1 MEVHHHSHTSRKKWT
16 HYFWEFLMLFLAVTL
31 GFFVENQREH
41 YIENHRADQ
50 YAISLLT
57 DMKQDTSQ
65 LANIIESRTE
75 RKYELNRL
83 MDELE
88 KPLNEQDDTVL
99 FRIGAFEF
107 ARRAYF
113 NARTGTYE
121 QIQNSGALRYF
132 PTYLAAELVDYKAN
146 INLLEKQLDIEN
158 KYIIENV
165 INMRSKFCNQKY
177 LRYEQAGKEYVV
189 KERLISKD
197 HEIQSQVYSAINF
210 LLERN
215 EIYLYFLKETK
226 AMSVKLI
233 NDLNEKFN
241 LR

>member
-1 MEVHHHSHTSRKKWT
+1 
-16 HYFWEFLMLFLAVTL
+16 
-31 GFFVENQREH
+31 
-41 YIENHRADQ
+41 
-50 YAISLLT
+50 
-57 DMKQDTSQ
+57 MK
-65 LANIIESRTE
+65 
-75 RKYELNRL
+75 
-83 MDELE
+83 
-88 KPLNEQDDTVL
+88 
-99 FRIGAFEF
+99 
-107 ARRAYF
+107 
-113 NARTGTYE
+113 
-121 QIQNSGALRYF
+121 
-132 PTYLAAELVDYKAN
+132 
-146 INLLEKQLDIEN
+146 KQLDIEN